1 MKLASR
7 VTLFLF
13 GVAILAPNHAWASG
27 GITEFSS
34 PLEKVV
40 NTVTGPAGR
49 WIAIAGMAI
58 VGLVYIFNKEDISGG
73 VKLLLNVVFAICFI
87 AFATGIVDSVFTFS
101 GAVLR

>member
-1 MKLASR
+1 MRRSVLFAVGFVTILLA
-7 VTLFLF
+7 
-13 GVAILAPNHAWASG
+13 ACPEAMASG

-40 NTVTGPAGR
+40 GTITGPAGR

-58 VGLVYIFNKEDISGG
+58 VGLVYIFNKEDIAGG

-87 AFATGIVDSVFTFS
+87 AFATGIVDSLFSFS
-101 GAVLR
+101 GAVL

>member
-1 MKLASR
+1 MRRCYLIAFAFLASA
-7 VTLFLF
+7 F
-13 GVAILAPNHAWASG
+13 ASCPEAMASG
-27 GITEFSS
+27 GITEFSA

-40 NTVTGPAGR
+40 GTITGPAGR

-87 AFATGIVDSVFTFS
+87 AFATSIVDSIFSFS
-101 GAVLR
+101 GAVL